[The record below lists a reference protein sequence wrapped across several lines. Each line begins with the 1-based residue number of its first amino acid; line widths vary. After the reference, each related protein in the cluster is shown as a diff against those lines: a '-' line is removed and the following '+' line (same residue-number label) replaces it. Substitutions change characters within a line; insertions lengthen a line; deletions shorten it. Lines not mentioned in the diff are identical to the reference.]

1 LAKALF
7 PVFTQRVALL
17 CCGNCYLV
25 VTKGT
30 WRTLGVLTS
39 SAAGELLQ
47 SEIRGLLITQ
57 RQASAPGL

>member
-39 SAAGELLQ
+39 SAADELLQ
-47 SEIRGLLITQ
+47 SEIRGLLIT
-57 RQASAPGL
+57 